1 MKRRSFQRALAAL
14 PLAAAWNVLAQPK
27 RPLRVAWVST
37 ERKDVP
43 SRNFAAFRAGM
54 SELGYVEGRDLVI
67 DPWWGEGSREQIQK
81 LVPEILS
88 AQPDVLLASGGLAL
102 GALMRASVTLPI
114 VFSVSADPVAAGWV
128 QSFARPGGQMT
139 GVSLFTLALVGKRLE
154 ILKEILPNA
163 RRVALIA
170 NPQHPGESQELD
182 AAQSATSK
190 LGLAVRY
197 FPVKNEA
204 ELELAFAD
212 IAKQRDDAIVAFAD
226 GFTMGFAAR
235 IAAFSRQHKIP
246 AIDGWAQFAQQGNL
260 LIYGPVI
267 EEVHRRLAAYVD
279 KIGKGAKPGE
289 LPVELPTKVELVIN
303 LKAAK
308 AIGLT
313 VPNTVLLRAD
323 EVIE

>member
-1 MKRRSFQRALAAL
+1 MRRRSFQRSLAAL
-14 PLAAAWNVLAQPK
+14 PLVAALSALAQPK
-27 RPLRVAWVST
+27 RSLRVAWVST
-37 ERKDVP
+37 ERKDLP
-43 SRNFAAFRAGM
+43 SQNFAAFRDGLR
-54 SELGYVEGRDLVI
+54 ELGYNEGRNLFI
-67 DPWWGEGSREQIQK
+67 DAWWGEGSRDQVEK
-81 LVPEILS
+81 MVPDILR

-102 GALMRASVTLPI
+102 GALIRSGVQLPV
-114 VFSVSADPVAAGWV
+114 VFSVSADPVEAKFV
-128 QSFARPGGQMT
+128 QSFARPGGHLT

-154 ILKEILPNA
+154 LLKEILPGA

-182 AAQSATSK
+182 AAKAAAFK

-197 FPVKNEA
+197 FPVRNEA

-212 IAKQRDDAIVAFAD
+212 IAKQRDDAILAFAD

-235 IAAFSRQHKIP
+235 IAAFSLQHKIP

-267 EEVHRRLAAYVD
+267 QEVHRRLAAYVD

-303 LKAAK
+303 LKTAK

-313 VPNTVLLRAD
+313 IPKAVLVRAD

>member
-1 MKRRSFQRALAAL
+1 MKRRSFQRSLAAL
-14 PLAAAWNVLAQPK
+14 PLAVVIGAAAQPK

-37 ERKDVP
+37 ERKDLP
-43 SRNFAAFRAGM
+43 SRNFAAFRAGL

-67 DPWWGEGSREQIQK
+67 DAWWGEGSRDQVEK
-81 LVPEILS
+81 LVPDILR
-88 AQPDVLLASGGLAL
+88 AQPDVVLASGGLTL
-102 GALMRASVTLPI
+102 GALVRAGVKLPI
-114 VFSVSADPVAAGWV
+114 VFSVSADPVEAKFV

-154 ILKEILPNA
+154 VLKEILPGA

-182 AAQSATSK
+182 AAKDAASK

-197 FPVKNEA
+197 FPVKSEG

-212 IAKQRDDAIVAFAD
+212 IAKQRDDAILAFAD

-235 IAAFSRQHKIP
+235 IAAFSLQHKIP

-267 EEVHRRLAAYVD
+267 QEVHRRLAAYVD

-303 LKAAK
+303 LKTAK
-308 AIGLT
+308 AIGLAI
-313 VPNTVLLRAD
+313 PNALLVRAD

>member
-1 MKRRSFQRALAAL
+1 MKRRSFQRLLSAF
-14 PLAAAWNVLAQPK
+14 PLAVVMAAAAQPT

-43 SRNFAAFRAGM
+43 SQNFAAFRAGLR
-54 SELGYVEGRDLVI
+54 ELGYTEGRDLVI
-67 DPWWGEGSREQIQK
+67 DAWWGEGSRDQVEK
-81 LVPEILS
+81 MVPDILR

-102 GALMRASVTLPI
+102 GALIRAGVKLPI
-114 VFSVSADPVAAGWV
+114 VFSVSADPVEAKFV

-154 ILKEILPNA
+154 ILKEIVPGA
-163 RRVALIA
+163 RKVALIA

-182 AAQSATSK
+182 AAKAAASK

-212 IAKQRDDAIVAFAD
+212 IARQRDDAIVAFAD

-235 IAAFSRQHKIP
+235 IAAFSLQHRIP

-267 EEVHRRLAAYVD
+267 QEVHRRLAAYVD

-303 LKAAK
+303 LKTAK
-308 AIGLT
+308 AIGLAI
-313 VPNTVLLRAD
+313 PNAVLVRAD